1 VTKKNVASAPRWH
14 PRACLPWV
22 SYGGLVLSILAIWQ
36 LARNPLQEFLK
47 PIGADFFN
55 VWAAPRVAAID
66 ITALFDIGRYMA
78 TIRLWFD
85 TPLATRNWSYPL
97 YDLFFYAPFAW
108 LPYGLALALWSVGGL
123 AAYLLVARRFMPRA
137 AARLPLLCLAV
148 SPFALVNLTY
158 GQNGFLTACLSLGAL
173 IALPRRPWMA
183 GLLIG
188 LLCIKPHFGLLWPA
202 ILLGLGAWR
211 SITAAALTVL
221 GCAAASL
228 AVHGVDAW
236 QLYLEH
242 AGPVHLHFAAAT
254 PEHGTLRNFQLM
266 MLSPFT
272 ALRLL
277 QVPFTVAMGMQV
289 MLSLLLILACAWGF
303 RRHAELL
310 PRALL
315 LGSASLLATPY
326 AFNYDAGVLT
336 AALVAWFAS
345 TAVSAP
351 RWQTVLYATGL
362 LLPVWVMLLNSVL
375 LPVAPLC
382 LLLIFTTALPMRP
395 LTA

>member
-1 VTKKNVASAPRWH
+1 MASTTRWH
-14 PRACLPWV
+14 PRACLPWI
-22 SYGGLVLSILAIWQ
+22 SYAGLLLSVLAIWQ

-55 VWAAPRVAAID
+55 VWAAPRVAAQD

-78 TIRLWFD
+78 TIRPWFD

-108 LPYGLALALWSVGGL
+108 LPYGLALAVWSVGGL
-123 AAYLLVARRFMPRA
+123 AAYLLVSRPLMPRTQSL
-137 AARLPLLCLAV
+137 LPILCLGA
-148 SPFALVNLTY
+148 SPFVLVNLTY
-158 GQNGFLTACLSLGAL
+158 GQNGFLTAVLSLGAL
-173 IALPRRPWMA
+173 LTLPRRPWLA
-183 GLLIG
+183 GVLIG

-211 SITAAALTVL
+211 SFAAATVTVL
-221 GCAAASL
+221 ACAGASL
-228 AVHGVDAW
+228 AVHGVEAW
-236 QLYLEH
+236 QLYLQH
-242 AGPVHLHFAAAT
+242 AGPVHMHFAAAT
-254 PEHGTLRNFQLM
+254 PEQGMLRNFQLM

-272 ALRLL
+272 SLRLL
-277 QVPFTVAMGMQV
+277 QLPFTLAMGVQLV
-289 MLSLLLILACAWGF
+289 LSLLVMLACAWGF
-303 RRHAELL
+303 RRHTALL

-315 LGSASLLATPY
+315 LGSASLLVTPY

-336 AALVAWFAS
+336 AALLAWFAHS
-345 TAVSAP
+345 TTATP
-351 RWQTVLYATGL
+351 RGQIALFAAGL
-362 LLPVWVMLLNSVL
+362 LLPVWVMPLNGVF

-382 LLLIFTTALPMRP
+382 LLLIFTTAFHMRP

>member
-1 VTKKNVASAPRWH
+1 MASSPRWQ

-22 SYGGLVLSILAIWQ
+22 SYAGLLLSVLAIWQ

-55 VWAAPRVAAID
+55 VWAAPRVAAQD

-78 TIRLWFD
+78 TIRPWFD
-85 TPLATRNWSYPL
+85 VPLATRNWSYPL

-108 LPYGLALALWSVGGL
+108 LPYGLALAVWSVGGL
-123 AAYLLVARRFMPRA
+123 AAYLLVSRTLMPRGTS
-137 AARLPLLCLAV
+137 RLPLLCLCA
-148 SPFALVNLTY
+148 SPFVLVNLTY
-158 GQNGFLTACLSLGAL
+158 GQNGFLIAGLSLGAL
-173 IALPRRPWMA
+173 LALPRRPWLA
-183 GLLIG
+183 GVLIG

-211 SITAAALTVL
+211 SFAAAAITVL
-221 GCAAASL
+221 ACAAASL
-228 AVHGVDAW
+228 AVHGVEAW
-236 QLYLEH
+236 QLYLQH
-242 AGPVHLHFAAAT
+242 AGPVHLHFAAAS
-254 PEHGTLRNFQLM
+254 PEQGMLRNFQVM

-277 QVPFTVAMGMQV
+277 QLPFTLAMGVQLA
-289 MLSLLLILACAWGF
+289 LSLLLMLACAWGF
-303 RRHAELL
+303 RRHTALL

-315 LGSASLLATPY
+315 LGSASLLVTPY

-345 TAVSAP
+345 STDTTA
-351 RWQTVLYATGL
+351 RWHTALFAAGL

-375 LPVAPLC
+375 IPVAPLC
-382 LLLIFTTALPMRP
+382 LLLIFITTLHMRP